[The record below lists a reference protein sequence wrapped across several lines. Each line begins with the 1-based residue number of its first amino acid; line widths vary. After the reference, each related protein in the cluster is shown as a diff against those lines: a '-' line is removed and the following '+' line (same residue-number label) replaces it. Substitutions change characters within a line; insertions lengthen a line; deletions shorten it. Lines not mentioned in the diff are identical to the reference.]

1 MTGEKEFS
9 IKYFDRKGLEELHS
23 ILADKFKEDG
33 EPIPP
38 FSMANE
44 HNIDA
49 LIKLP
54 QSIYFGVEQYPT
66 LESKAAIIFFTIN
79 KKHIFPNANKRF
91 SVLCLS
97 VFLEANGK
105 ELSVP
110 ADELTKKALWL
121 AQTTHTHNF
130 DDIKQELESWI
141 GQNIQ
146 QLKE

>member
-1 MTGEKEFS
+1 MAE
-9 IKYFDRKGLEELHS
+9 
-23 ILADKFKEDG
+23 KFKEDG

-54 QSIYFGVEQYPT
+54 QSSFFGMEQYST
-66 LESKAAIIFFTIN
+66 LESKAAIIFFTVN
-79 KKHIFPNANKRF
+79 KKHIFPNAKKRF

-105 ELSVP
+105 ELSVS

-130 DDIKQELESWI
+130 DGVKQELGEWI
-141 GQNIQ
+141 RLNIKD
-146 QLKE
+146 LGK

>member
-1 MTGEKEFS
+1 MTEEKES
-9 IKYFDRKGLEELHS
+9 LTKYFDHKGLEELHS

-54 QSIYFGVEQYPT
+54 QSRFFGVEQYPT
-66 LESKAAIIFFTIN
+66 IESKAAIIFFTIN

-105 ELSVP
+105 ELNVS

-130 DDIKQELESWI
+130 DDIKQELENWI
-141 GQNIQ
+141 NQNIKD
-146 QLKE
+146 LE

>member
-1 MTGEKEFS
+1 MTEEKES
-9 IKYFDRKGLEELHS
+9 STKYFDRKGLEELHS
-23 ILADKFKEDG
+23 ILVEKFREDG

-38 FSMANE
+38 FSVANE

-54 QSIYFGVEQYPT
+54 QSNFFGAEQYPT

-79 KKHIFPNANKRF
+79 KKHLFPNANKRF

-105 ELSVP
+105 ELSVS

-130 DDIKQELESWI
+130 DDIKQELENWI
-141 GQNIQ
+141 NQNIKD
-146 QLKE
+146 LE

>member
-1 MTGEKEFS
+1 MTEEKESS
-9 IKYFDRKGLEELHS
+9 IKYFDRQGLEELHS
-23 ILADKFKEDG
+23 ILAEKFKEDG

-54 QSIYFGVEQYPT
+54 QSSFFGMEQYST
-66 LESKAAIIFFTIN
+66 LESKAAIIFFTVN

-105 ELSVP
+105 ELSVS

-130 DDIKQELESWI
+130 DGVKQELGEWI
-141 GQNIQ
+141 RLNIKD
-146 QLKE
+146 LGK

>member
-1 MTGEKEFS
+1 MIEEKESS
-9 IKYFDRKGLEELHS
+9 IKYFDLKGLEELHA
-23 ILADKFKEDG
+23 ILAERFKEDG

-54 QSIYFGVEQYPT
+54 QSNFFGAEQYAS
-66 LESKAAIIFFTIN
+66 LESKAAIIFFTVN

-105 ELSVP
+105 ELSVS

-121 AQTTHTHNF
+121 AQTTHAHNF
-130 DDIKQELESWI
+130 DDVKQELEEWI
-141 GQNIQ
+141 RSNIKD
-146 QLKE
+146 LEK

>member
-1 MTGEKEFS
+1 MTEEKESS
-9 IKYFDRKGLEELHS
+9 IKYFDRQGLEELHS
-23 ILADKFKEDG
+23 ILAEKFKEDG

-54 QSIYFGVEQYPT
+54 QSSFFGMEQYST
-66 LESKAAIIFFTIN
+66 LESKAAIIFFTVN

-105 ELSVP
+105 ELNVS

-130 DDIKQELESWI
+130 DDIKQELEEWI
-141 GQNIQ
+141 KLNIKD
-146 QLKE
+146 LK